1 MAKGGGVVS
10 SGSGQRLYLG
20 LDLGGTNIKAG
31 VVDARG
37 VVLSRYKR
45 PTEAARGPEV
55 GLANLEEAAR
65 RAAEAAGVSWAE
77 VTAVGLASPGT
88 MDLRAGKLL
97 HPHNLP
103 GWDDLPIREAMARR
117 LEKATV
123 LQNDANAAAYGEYW
137 VGAARDADIL
147 VMYTLGTG
155 VGGGIVIEGRILE
168 GAHSHGSEC
177 GHVIIQM
184 DGGRLCASGQYGT
197 LEAYCGGRAV
207 VERCREALQTGR
219 ASVLKEWIAAGRTLE
234 PKLIAEA
241 AEQDDELAREIVLE
255 TARYLGVGITSVMHV
270 VDPHMVLIGGAMTWG
285 GNSTAVG
292 RAFLERVRQEVRA
305 RAFPIPARRTIIEY
319 ASLGADAGF
328 IGAAGCAKAAFEQGL
343 L

>member
-1 MAKGGGVVS
+1 MPS
-10 SGSGQRLYLG
+10 LQEHRLFLG

-31 VVDARG
+31 VVDDRG
-37 VVLSRYKR
+37 TVLSRCKR
-45 PTEAARGPEV
+45 PTEAAKGPQV
-55 GLANLEEAAR
+55 GLANLKDAAQ
-65 RAAEAAGVSWAE
+65 RATAEAGVTLE
-77 VTAVGLASPGT
+77 QITAVGLASPGT
-88 MDLRAGKLL
+88 MDLQAGMLL

-103 GWDDLPIREAMARR
+103 GWDDLPIREEMARR
-117 LEKATV
+117 LNRPTV

-137 VGAARDADIL
+137 VGAARDVEIL

-155 VGGGIVIEGRILE
+155 VGGGIVIHGRILE

-207 VERCREALQTGR
+207 VERCRELLDSGR
-219 ASVLKEWIAAGRTLE
+219 ASVLNEWVAAGRKLE

-241 AEQDDELAREIVLE
+241 AEQGDELAREIVLE

-285 GNSTAVG
+285 GNATALG
-292 RAFLERVRQEVRA
+292 RAFLERVREEVRA
-305 RAFPIPARRTIIEY
+305 RAFPIPAQRTIIEY
-319 ASLGADAGF
+319 ASLGGDAGF